1 MNIKMI
7 SFLLKYRTTIT
18 TMTTT
23 IMVGDA
29 FILLLYIPKRIRTLI
44 YLEIKDLIHSLP
56 FQIITTM
63 SMWPTLTLTRI
74 MITQ

>member
-1 MNIKMI
+1 
-7 SFLLKYRTTIT
+7 
-18 TMTTT
+18 MTTT
-23 IMVGDA
+23 IMVGGA

-74 MITQ
+74 MTMQ

>member
-1 MNIKMI
+1 MNIKIM

>member
-1 MNIKMI
+1 MNIKIM

-23 IMVGDA
+23 IMVGGA
-29 FILLLYIPKRIRTLI
+29 FILLLYIPKLI

>member
-23 IMVGDA
+23 IMVGGA
-29 FILLLYIPKRIRTLI
+29 FILLLYIPKLI

>member
-1 MNIKMI
+1 M